1 MKELIDNKTNLIIR
15 NFTDDELIENS
26 SIQNEINSWSDDEAI
41 KEYITS
47 NCVWTNK
54 LFDYLF
60 GLNNLLNNDDP
71 DFSELYFAFDDNE
84 ELQAI
89 FQLSK
94 TQNKFTKAIQFLV
107 VNPQT
112 QNRGIGTRIF
122 NSILKNSEFFKKL
135 KSQLFLVSAS
145 EKSNNASR
153 RLLKKQGFIP
163 YKKVNNS
170 TLCLYIKLWKAKEMG
185 E

>member
-1 MKELIDNKTNLIIR
+1 MDFYKELFKDGVPV
-15 NFTDDELIENS
+15 
-26 SIQNEINSWSDDEAI
+26 NEMPVKGKRPKVHPLSDRE
-41 KEYITS
+41 IT
-47 NCVWTNK
+47 
-54 LFDYLF
+54 FDY
-60 GLNNLLNNDDP
+60 
-71 DFSELYFAFDDNE
+71 DNE

-122 NSILKNSEFFKKL
+122 NSILTNSEFFKKL

-170 TLCLYIKLWKAKEMG
+170 TLCLYIKLWKSKEMG